1 VDLPGVTEIADPRT
15 ASWRDGDAW
24 LAGGTWLFSEPQ
36 PGVSRLL
43 DLTAFGWPSLRDDD
57 DRGLEIGATCTL
69 AELSRLPRRWP
80 AAGLAGQCCAAL
92 LGSFKVQNM
101 ATVGGNLCLALPAGP
116 MISLAAALDG
126 TCLIWG
132 TGGAA
137 RRMPAADFITGA
149 GRCALAPGEVLR
161 SVHLPAP
168 ALAAV
173 TAFRRISLSATG
185 RSAAVVIGRRDPG
198 GAVVITVTAATVRPV
213 QVRFSRLPAEGDLLA
228 ALAAAGP
235 AWHDDVH
242 GAPAWRAAMT
252 RRLAAEVRDDLAAS

>member
-1 VDLPGVTEIADPRT
+1 MDLPGVTEIADP
-15 ASWRDGDAW
+15 AAAAWRDGDAW

-36 PGVSRLL
+36 PGVTRLL
-43 DLTAFGWPSLRDDD
+43 DLTALHWPSLRDDED
-57 DRGLEIGATCTL
+57 GGLEIGATCTL
-69 AELSRLPRRWP
+69 AELAGLPRRWP
-80 AAGLAGQCCAAL
+80 AAGLAQQCCAAL

-101 ATVGGNLCLALPAGP
+101 ATAGGNLCLALPAGP
-116 MISLAAALDG
+116 IISLAAALDG

-132 TGGAA
+132 ADGAP
-137 RRMPAADFITGA
+137 RRMSVTDFVTGA
-149 GRCALAPGEVLR
+149 GTCALAPGEVLR

-213 QVRFSRLPAEGDLLA
+213 QVRFSGLPAEGDLLA
-228 ALAAAGP
+228 ALGAARP
-235 AWHDDVH
+235 RWHDDVH

-252 RRLAAEVRDDLAAS
+252 RRLALEVRADLAAS